1 MKLFSPEEGMVPS
14 IDGAACLEYKHGP
27 WRIVVHLF
35 LLFWCIFLF
44 QTISY
49 FPQAFCLQPHEIG
62 KKDFDHTMGVV
73 NIKENAS
80 KLQRMV
86 QRVDE
91 SCHWKS

>member
-1 MKLFSPEEGMVPS
+1 MVPS
-14 IDGAACLEYKHGP
+14 IDGAACQEFKHGP
-27 WRIVVHLF
+27 LENSFPFAPVILVYF
-35 LLFWCIFLF
+35 FS

-62 KKDFDHTMGVV
+62 RKDFDHTMGVV

-80 KLQRMV
+80 KLQQMV